1 MKRPVRV
8 LTRLAV
14 AAALTFGAVGVAA
27 PAEAHPTVS
36 GPHCDAGAGHY
47 TCLIGV
53 SGSVGTVHIAWYI
66 NGRHQPAFDDRNWIS
81 GNCGVGSSFG
91 LKVKVTDASN
101 VPVEKS
107 RSVHCPAQIP

>member
-14 AAALTFGAVGVAA
+14 AAVGVAA
-27 PAEAHPTVS
+27 PAEAHPTVD

-47 TCLIGV
+47 ICGIGV
-53 SGSVGTVHIAWYI
+53 SGAAGTVHVAWYI
-66 NGRHQPAFDDRNWIS
+66 NGRHQPGFDDSYRIS
-81 GNCGVGSSFG
+81 GYCGIGSSFG
-91 LKVKVTDASN
+91 LKVRVTDASN

-107 RSVHCPAQIP
+107 RSVRCPEQIP